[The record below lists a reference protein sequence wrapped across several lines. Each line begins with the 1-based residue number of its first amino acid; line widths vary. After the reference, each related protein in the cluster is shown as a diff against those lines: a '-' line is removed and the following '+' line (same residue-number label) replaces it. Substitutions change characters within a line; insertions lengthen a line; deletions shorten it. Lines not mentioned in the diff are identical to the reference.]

1 MDFIRTV
8 LSEMSV
14 SHFIDIVIIS
24 YIFYKLYM
32 LLKNTR
38 AEQLVKGIGIL
49 LFVLKVSEFL
59 KLNMLHYIL
68 QNTLNL
74 GIIALLIIFQPEL
87 RRALEYIG
95 RNKLL
100 SKNTREEMEYERNK
114 VASELVDAVA
124 RMSRAREGA
133 LIVMEREVGLNEYIA
148 TGTTVDS
155 AISSDLIV
163 NIFTPKA
170 PLHDGATIIR
180 DERIM
185 AAACVLPLSQDMSVS
200 RELGTRHRA
209 AIGISEVSDAF
220 VIVVSE
226 ETGSISIAESGS
238 LQRFVS
244 ADKLGER
251 LGEFYS
257 SENVPFFSRNVMKWW
272 FK

>member
-148 TGTTVDS
+148 T
-155 AISSDLIV
+155 
-163 NIFTPKA
+163 
-170 PLHDGATIIR
+170 
-180 DERIM
+180 
-185 AAACVLPLSQDMSVS
+185 
-200 RELGTRHRA
+200 
-209 AIGISEVSDAF
+209 
-220 VIVVSE
+220 
-226 ETGSISIAESGS
+226 
-238 LQRFVS
+238 
-244 ADKLGER
+244 
-251 LGEFYS
+251 
-257 SENVPFFSRNVMKWW
+257 
-272 FK
+272 